1 MKHWQIAQLRLT
13 QLLSNM
19 QISRVNPA
27 NPVLKQTT
35 PRGRESSFCNAHC
48 SSDSG
53 GLNYSLQTPR
63 PSLWLSRVNTA
74 AILILQELTSLGKW
88 LAAMLKVA
96 ASCIEE
102 RS

>member
-1 MKHWQIAQLRLT
+1 
-13 QLLSNM
+13 M

-27 NPVLKQTT
+27 NPVLKQT
-35 PRGRESSFCNAHC
+35 PPGVRESSFCNAHC

-53 GLNYSLQTPR
+53 LNYSPQPPEALPLAQLCKY
-63 PSLWLSRVNTA
+63 SA

-88 LAAMLKVA
+88 LAAMLKAKLAV